1 MVIYFDPLL
10 ESDST
15 TGFTITNVDANTNNI
30 IFHDVG
36 ALPGG
41 QLDAQANI
49 LIVEK
54 PQLTLQIHIKVTY
67 PGSTLNIKVFAQR
80 CLSGKT
86 RTS

>member
-1 MVIYFDPLL
+1 MLMQIP
-10 ESDST
+10 
-15 TGFTITNVDANTNNI
+15 NNI

-54 PQLTLQIHIKVTY
+54 PQLILQII
-67 PGSTLNIKVFAQR
+67 SR
-80 CLSGKT
+80 
-86 RTS
+86 